1 MEHDR
6 DPEVRTAVHVRR
18 ILIGLDGS
26 AHSRRALEAAVELA
40 RVFEAEVEG
49 LFVEEDSWH
58 RPGLSGGGRVV
69 GAYTGTVR
77 TLEPGELGRELGAAA
92 RRLARLVEEAGGRLR
107 LTSSFRVER
116 GRPDAVIL
124 GAAGSVDLIAVGC
137 VGRAPGKAGRL
148 GRTARALIES
158 SDRPVLLL
166 GAGAQLGR
174 RIVLVHEAGE
184 TSDRALSL
192 ALQLAGRWGV
202 TLELLTAEPSAL
214 RGATASDGEDGVR
227 VHRVD
232 AITPGALIRHVGPR
246 TGTLVVVSRSG
257 RLLAESDAEATILR
271 LQSPLLLV

>member
-6 DPEVRTAVHVRR
+6 DREVRTAVHVRR

-40 RVFEAEVEG
+40 RVLEAEVEG

-124 GAAGSVDLIAVGC
+124 GAAGSVDLITVGC

-148 GRTARALIES
+148 GRTARALIER

-166 GAGAQLGR
+166 GAGADLGR
-174 RIVLVHEAGE
+174 RIVLVHESGE
-184 TSDRALSL
+184 TSERAFALS
-192 ALQLAGRWGV
+192 LQLAGRWGV
-202 TLELLTAEPSAL
+202 PLEVLTAEQSAL
-214 RGATASDGEDGVR
+214 HRAAASDDREGVR

-232 AITPGALIRHVGPR
+232 ALTPEALVRLVGPR
-246 TGTLVVVSRSG
+246 SGTLVVVSRGS
-257 RLLAESDAEATILR
+257 RLLAASDTESTILR
-271 LQSPLLLV
+271 LRSPLLLV

>member
-124 GAAGSVDLIAVGC
+124 GAAGSVDLITVGC